1 MSTFKAK
8 GKDVSW
14 HIYDERSLLA
24 LQGPLA
30 APALQK
36 LTEDDLS
43 KMYFSD
49 FKTVTIAG
57 VPCFLTRTG

>member
-1 MSTFKAK
+1 M
-8 GKDVSW
+8 SW